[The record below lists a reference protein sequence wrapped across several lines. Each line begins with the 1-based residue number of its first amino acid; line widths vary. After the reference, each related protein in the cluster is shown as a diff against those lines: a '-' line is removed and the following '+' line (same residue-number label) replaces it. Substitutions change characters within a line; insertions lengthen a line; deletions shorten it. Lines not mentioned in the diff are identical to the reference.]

1 MLIFKISFRLI
12 TCFWEKKMHSLN
24 IYSSAMLSYIEELIK
39 LTDPRSQKPLPKMK
53 GPKAVPAAKKE

>member
-1 MLIFKISFRLI
+1 MNIRSFRLI
-12 TCFWEKKMHSLN
+12 TCFWGKRRCTVL
-24 IYSSAMLSYIEELIK
+24 IYSPAVLSYIEELIK